1 MDNSII
7 AGEINSS
14 LTGSIIVDN
23 SSNIG
28 NGSISCDPSSGNT
41 AGSYYS
47 YSTNWDW
54 ILQNLSSNSI
64 IDNKIDDEEIK
75 RKVSEK
81 INEVLNEDSIID
93 LMKKYL
99 LNFIEENID
108 NPENLIKEFLIN
120 RDEELNKCK
129 EELKVCKEEIRQLR
143 EAILQYPIV
152 NPYYP
157 YLGEGEINHPT
168 TSPTITWTNN
178 TSIV

>member
-7 AGEINSS
+7 TGEINSS
-14 LTGSIIVDN
+14 PTGSIVISN
-23 SSNIG
+23 NISNI
-28 NGSISCDPSSGNT
+28 GSISCDPSSYNT
-41 AGSYYS
+41 TGS
-47 YSTNWDW
+47 YSTTWDE
-54 ILQNLSSNSI
+54 ILQNLPSNSI

-75 RKVSEK
+75 KKISEK
-81 INEVLNEDSIID
+81 INEVLNEDSTID

-99 LNFIEENID
+99 LKFIEENID

-129 EELKVCKEEIRQLR
+129 EELKECKEEIRQLKN
-143 EAILQYPIV
+143 AILQYPIV

-157 YLGEGEINHPT
+157 YLGEITHPT